1 MPKKNLHPL
10 YRSSRSFPYLFCR
23 KVHLIL
29 AKTVVIGYNF
39 GGDHMKI
46 RNNFVLKKIAGS
58 YVVVPV
64 RTRAVDFSG
73 IIKLTESGAFL
84 WRILENGADREELI
98 AKMLE
103 EYAVDEATAAADID
117 RFVAKLREADLIE

>member
-1 MPKKNLHPL
+1 
-10 YRSSRSFPYLFCR
+10 
-23 KVHLIL
+23 
-29 AKTVVIGYNF
+29 
-39 GGDHMKI
+39 MKI
-46 RNNFVLKKIAGS
+46 KDNFVLKKIAGS

-73 IIKLTESGAFL
+73 IIKLSESGAFL
-84 WRILENGADREELI
+84 WRLLEKGADKEELI

-117 RFVAKLREADLIE
+117 RFITKLREADLIE